1 VVSVTWNGKEKN
13 GEKKMKKDERI
24 NIVWKQTSGTGQRVR
39 KWINFA
45 RYSDRNNCI
54 GKGRILQTEIRN
66 KTEEF
71 PRQLYIEMR
80 LDGELFIGSLNAINE
95 EEE

>member
-13 GEKKMKKDERI
+13 GEKKMKENLI
-24 NIVWKQTSGTGQRVR
+24 R

>member
-1 VVSVTWNGKEKN
+1 
-13 GEKKMKKDERI
+13 MIRDERI
-24 NIVWKQTSGTGQRVR
+24 NMIWRQTSGVR

>member
-13 GEKKMKKDERI
+13 GEKKMIRDERI
-24 NIVWKQTSGTGQRVR
+24 NMIWRQTSGVR

>member
-1 VVSVTWNGKEKN
+1 
-13 GEKKMKKDERI
+13 MKKDERI
-24 NIVWKQTSGTGQRVR
+24 NIVWRQTSGTGQRVR

-45 RYSDRNNCI
+45 RYSDRTHCI